1 MSSVPAHLLQT
12 LSHYQQTRLL
22 ASLDL
27 LPPADVTRLVSQLID
42 VDFDLLQTA
51 WRSAIENPAPVTA
64 ADRAEQ
70 AAKRAEAAAKHSAAE
85 TPTETVIN
93 EVEPD
98 DTAPDEDS
106 APAE

>member
-1 MSSVPAHLLQT
+1 MHQNNNRRRTVRPLVMGIVVALT
-12 LSHYQQTRLL
+12 LAGCSNREEKL
-22 ASLDL
+22 AE
-27 LPPADVTRLVSQLID
+27 AIA
-42 VDFDLLQTA
+42 TA
-51 WRSAIENPAPVTA
+51 NAA

-70 AAKRAEAAAKHSAAE
+70 AAKRAEAAAKNAAAE

-98 DTAPDEDS
+98 DTAPDEEP

>member
-1 MSSVPAHLLQT
+1 MKHNK
-12 LSHYQQTRLL
+12 TRRRAARPLILGITAALLL
-22 ASLDL
+22 AGCSNREEKL
-27 LPPADVTRLVSQLID
+27 AEAIA
-42 VDFDLLQTA
+42 TA
-51 WRSAIENPAPVTA
+51 NAA

-70 AAKRAEAAAKHSAAE
+70 AAKRAEAAAKNAASE

-98 DTAPDEDS
+98 DTTPVEDA

>member
-1 MSSVPAHLLQT
+1 MNQNKNSRRTALT
-12 LSHYQQTRLL
+12 LAAPVAAALLL
-22 ASLDL
+22 AGCSNRDEKL
-27 LPPADVTRLVSQLID
+27 AEAIA
-42 VDFDLLQTA
+42 TA
-51 WRSAIENPAPVTA
+51 NAA

-98 DTAPDEDS
+98 DTAPDEDP